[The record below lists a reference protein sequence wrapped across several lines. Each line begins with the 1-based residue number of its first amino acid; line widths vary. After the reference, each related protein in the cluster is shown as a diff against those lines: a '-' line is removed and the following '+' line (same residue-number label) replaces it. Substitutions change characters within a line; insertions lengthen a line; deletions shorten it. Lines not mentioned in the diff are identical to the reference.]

1 VKTERRHAPRMTVNG
16 VAYVNL
22 DPDNGGIILN
32 VSEGGLCFQS
42 RTPVHGV
49 ETIRFWFSYRS
60 QRIEA
65 RVGQAWTNE
74 PSGGGVSRFIE
85 VCSELAWID
94 DTRKRGGLRFKNLPQ
109 VAREQIRDWMHEPA
123 LVHVNQKPAQQF
135 SSLKRLY
142 GSLAPVVS
150 AGLQELSRQIQA
162 ARLRTG
168 FSGGL
173 VSGILL
179 SAVLVVLISLLIH
192 SHRLGDSL
200 VQLGE
205 LLGGRSWSQ
214 PLSTAP
220 PPNSQESSSTSPR
233 LQPMPS
239 ERETVSAGPQ
249 AVAAPIQAPSLEK
262 LPPAISPPV
271 AKAREVK
278 LEVEGHG
285 TPSVSRAD
293 ARPSVPRIVAG
304 ARPPAEPDVS
314 MLWTPAPEIEL
325 ASRLAV
331 HAEPSKAAGTL
342 IDPEKYL
349 EIGKFKEKPLAD
361 KQVGNLSQLDFPA
374 KVFQN
379 SRLFG
384 KSYQVLVG
392 PYGTDSEAEAVH
404 KDLARRGFTP
414 RSYERGKRNFTLRP
428 GLKVGGTHLPVG
440 DCVISWESY
449 IPDAIVKIEAP
460 RGERVTLEGKWVKQ
474 TGKYAQDAIAYQK
487 DLDGSLALVEIHF
500 SGLRQTLVFARGTS
514 R

>member
-1 VKTERRHAPRMTVNG
+1 MKTERRHAPRMTVNG

-32 VSEGGLCFQS
+32 VSEGGLCFRS
-42 RTPVHGV
+42 RAPVHRV

-65 RVGQAWTNE
+65 GVRQAWPNE
-74 PSGGGVSRFIE
+74 PFRGGVSRFIE

-94 DTRKRGGLRFKNLPQ
+94 DTRKRGGLRFKNLSP

-123 LVHVNQKPAQQF
+123 LVHVNQKPTQPF

-142 GSLAPVVS
+142 RNLAIVVS
-150 AGLQELSRQIQA
+150 ARHQELSRHIQT
-162 ARLRTG
+162 ARQRTG

-173 VSGILL
+173 VSGIVL
-179 SAVLVVLISLLIH
+179 SAVIVALFSFIIH
-192 SHRLGDSL
+192 GHKLGDSL

-205 LLGGRSWSQ
+205 QLGGRSWSR
-214 PLSTAP
+214 PVSPAP
-220 PPNSQESSSTSPR
+220 PPNSEESSSPR
-233 LQPMPS
+233 PQPMPP
-239 ERETVSAGPQ
+239 ERATVSAEPH
-249 AVAAPIQAPSLEK
+249 AVVAPIQDPSPEK
-262 LPPAISPPV
+262 LPPTLSTPV
-271 AKAREVK
+271 AKSAGVK
-278 LEVEGHG
+278 LEVEGQG
-285 TPSVSRAD
+285 TPSVSRA
-293 ARPSVPRIVAG
+293 G
-304 ARPPAEPDVS
+304 ARPAVPKIVASAGPPTEPDES
-314 MLWTPAPEIEL
+314 MLWTPVPEIEL

-331 HAEPSKAAGTL
+331 PAEPPNPAGTL

-349 EIGKFKEKPLAD
+349 EVGKFKEKPFAD
-361 KQVGNLSQLDFPA
+361 KQVDRLSQLDFPA

-392 PYGTDSEAEAVH
+392 PYGTDSEAEGVYKELSIH
-404 KDLARRGFTP
+404 GFTP

-428 GLKVGGTHLPVG
+428 GLKVGAAHLPVG

-449 IPDAIVKIEAP
+449 TPDAIVKIEAS
-460 RGERVTLEGKWVKQ
+460 RGERVTVEGQWVKR
-474 TGKYAQDAIAYQK
+474 TEKYGRDAIGYQK
-487 DLDGSLALVEIHF
+487 DPDGSLALVEIRF
-500 SGLRQTLVFARGTS
+500 AGLRQTLVFARGTG